1 MGRWVQARELGLVRE
16 PAWESVQLQVPT
28 PASLPFPAPLQA
40 RLPASP

>member
-1 MGRWVQARELGLVRE
+1 MGRGVQARELVRE

-28 PASLPFPAPLQA
+28 PASLPFPAPLPA